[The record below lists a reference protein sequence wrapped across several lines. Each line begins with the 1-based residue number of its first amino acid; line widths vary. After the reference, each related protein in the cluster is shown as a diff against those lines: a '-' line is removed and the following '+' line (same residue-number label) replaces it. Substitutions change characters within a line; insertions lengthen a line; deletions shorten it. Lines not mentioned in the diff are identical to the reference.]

1 MHLSKQ
7 TLYSEEWIQCHW
19 LCEGAMPYRE
29 ITPMTLSSSGPDR
42 PLGAT
47 AFDCRRDSNSMSV
60 ICAFDSQHESQDT

>member
-1 MHLSKQ
+1 
-7 TLYSEEWIQCHW
+7 
-19 LCEGAMPYRE
+19 MPYRE

-60 ICAFDSQHESQDT
+60 ICAFDSQHESQDTCAAYTVD